1 MPLNNLKVAAIGLG
15 YVGLSWQLSLAS
27 RTSSCIAPTF
37 FQVKILRH
45 TVTDPFIHP
54 LADVQSRQIGAST
67 HIWQFVVVLAGARI
81 GQDSNICSHC
91 LIENDVVI
99 GDRVTVKS
107 GVQLWDGLRVGD
119 DVFIGPNASFAND
132 RFPRSRQKPEKF
144 LVTTL
149 HDGASIGS
157 GAVIL
162 PGLEIGRNAMVA
174 AGAVVILSVPPNA
187 VVEGNPAK
195 IVGYVDA
202 ARGDDASVEPPKV
215 EVGISATHVKGV
227 MVHHLPRVPDI
238 RGSLTVGEFDRSIPF
253 TAKRY
258 FMVFDVPS
266 VETRGEHAHRECH
279 QFLICVR
286 GSCAVV
292 ADDGTHRQE
301 FQLDRPDVG
310 LHLSPMVWGIQYK
323 YSADAVLLVFASHY
337 YDSSDYIRNYADFLA
352 LVKPT

>member
-1 MPLNNLKVAAIGLG
+1 MTP
-15 YVGLSWQLSLAS
+15 
-27 RTSSCIAPTF
+27 
-37 FQVKILRH
+37 
-45 TVTDPFIHP
+45 PFIHA
-54 LADVQSRQIGAST
+54 LADVQSDEIGAGT
-67 HIWQFVVVLAGARI
+67 RIWQFVIVLPGARI
-81 GQDSNICSHC
+81 GQDGNICSHC

-132 RFPRSRQKPEKF
+132 RFPRSRQQPDKF

-149 HDGASIGS
+149 HDGASIGA
-157 GAVIL
+157 GAVVL

-174 AGAVVILSVPPNA
+174 AGAVVTRSVPPNA
-187 VVEGNPAK
+187 VVVGNPAK

-202 ARGDDASVEPPKV
+202 ARGEDTSAALTKV
-215 EVGISATHVKGV
+215 EVGTAASRVKGV
-227 MVHHLPRVPDI
+227 TLHRLPRVADI
-238 RGSLTVGEFDRSIPF
+238 RGSLTVGEFERSIPF
-253 TAKRY
+253 AAKRY

-292 ADDGTHRQE
+292 ADDGINRQE
-301 FQLDRPDVG
+301 FLLDRQDLG
-310 LHLSPMVWGIQYK
+310 IHLPPMVWGIQYK

-337 YDSSDYIRNYADFLA
+337 YDSTDYIRNYSEFRQLEGA
-352 LVKPT
+352 LV